1 MRAYAGSASNVR
13 VECTPLACFGEGG
26 ALAEL
31 LSLFEKLEVCSP
43 TIESNNQIILM
54 NEADKNPHGIDNNN
68 LHGIEVL
75 PTFLTI
81 PNGV

>member
-1 MRAYAGSASNVR
+1 
-13 VECTPLACFGEGG
+13 
-26 ALAEL
+26 
-31 LSLFEKLEVCSP
+31 
-43 TIESNNQIILM
+43 M
-54 NEADKNPHGIDNNN
+54 NEADTNPHGIDNNN

>member
-1 MRAYAGSASNVR
+1 
-13 VECTPLACFGEGG
+13 
-26 ALAEL
+26 
-31 LSLFEKLEVCSP
+31 LEVSSP
-43 TIESNNQIILM
+43 TIESNNQIVVM

-81 PNGV
+81 TNGI